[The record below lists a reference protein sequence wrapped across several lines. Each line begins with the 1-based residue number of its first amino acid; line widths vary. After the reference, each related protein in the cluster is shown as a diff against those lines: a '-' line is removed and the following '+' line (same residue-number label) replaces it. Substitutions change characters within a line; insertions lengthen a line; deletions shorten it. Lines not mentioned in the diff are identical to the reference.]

1 LLERKKN
8 SLGLA
13 AGERDVIRRSVPLQ
27 FHCQRT
33 ANIHVCVCVC
43 VCACT
48 GRMRKFESCTR
59 VHMHTHTHTR
69 QNGVIFLSATED
81 FNDNTHVESQLFR
94 WHTKDEVSLVSV
106 TRGIALKN
114 SESVASLLVRG
125 TPPHTFTYL
134 HAHTYVHY
142 AHTERARARARTEN
156 SICACVYGRMTH
168 EA

>member
-1 LLERKKN
+1 
-8 SLGLA
+8 
-13 AGERDVIRRSVPLQ
+13 
-27 FHCQRT
+27 
-33 ANIHVCVCVC
+33 
-43 VCACT
+43 
-48 GRMRKFESCTR
+48 
-59 VHMHTHTHTR
+59 MHTHTHTR
-69 QNGVIFLSATED
+69 QNGVIFMSATEY

-142 AHTERARARARTEN
+142 AHAHVRMYVHTNMHTHAHTRERERTEN